1 MGSQNKK
8 IKKGLAYVAL
18 DDEEEEFLSA
28 LWKLVLTVSDDL
40 DESWKSGRIVG
51 VSPATL
57 DLLRTRLEDDEK
69 GDTVWNGLP
78 RIVTLYRLARSAGH
92 SLRIVLE

>member
-78 RIVTLYRLARSAGH
+78 GS
-92 SLRIVLE
+92 